1 MVNVVRMF
9 LALFAVLW
17 YTTSPTG
24 SATVPSLMM
33 SPVVMTP
40 VMNNNHIEIAKPS
53 YFKPLEYN
61 IVKYSDADVNCLAK
75 NIYFEAGVESTAGKL
90 AVANVTINRATH
102 ANYPNT
108 ICEVVQE
115 GIHYY
120 NAKRDEHFPV
130 RDRCQFSWYCDGLGD
145 NPREGR
151 TWNSA
156 QELAKKVLTN
166 HHDKALIDITDGATH
181 YHANWM
187 ETYPSWSKKKKLVVS
202 IDRHIFYRS
211 KNFSKKM

>member
-24 SATVPSLMM
+24 SATVPS
-33 SPVVMTP
+33 SIMTP
-40 VMNNNHIEIAKPS
+40 VVLTSDHIEIAKPS

-61 IVKYSDADVNCLAK
+61 VVKYSDADVNCLAK
-75 NIYFEAGVESTAGKL
+75 NIYFEAGVESRAGKL
-90 AVANVTINRATH
+90 AVANVTINRAIH

-120 NAKRDEHFPV
+120 NASKDEHFPV

-151 TWNSA
+151 TWKSA
-156 QELAKKVLTN
+156 QELAKKVLVN
-166 HHDKALIDITDGATH
+166 HYDKALIDITDGATH

-187 ETYPSWSKKKKLVVS
+187 EKYPSWSKTKKVMAS
-202 IDRHIFYRS
+202 IDRHIFYGR
-211 KNFSKKM
+211 KL